1 MSWLKR
7 KARNR
12 RLGSDHVLD
21 VKVRSVQVRAN
32 RLRLGALALA
42 LVFATVFSLFL
53 LWRGGEWVLNRLLY
67 ENKTY
72 AIQDIEVQ
80 TDGVIAP
87 DVLRRWAGVKIG
99 ENLLAL
105 DLGRVKRDLE
115 MVSTIQS
122 VAVERVLP
130 GTLRLRVSERDPL
143 AQIYMPRATAGGGL
157 EMTILQ
163 LDAQGYAMTPPD
175 PRQLAVP
182 PADTND
188 VLPVITGANT
198 GQLAPGTQV
207 ESSQVRS
214 ALKLLY
220 AFGHSPMAGIVDLRQ
235 VDVSSPVVLVART
248 GEGSEITFSVRDMD
262 RQLRRWRQIYDVG
275 QRLNKAVATLDLS
288 VSNNIPATWV
298 DANTLPPPVPRTKN
312 LQHTR
317 KRNV

>member
-21 VKVRSVQVRAN
+21 VKVRSEQVRAN

-53 LWRGGEWVLNRLLY
+53 LWQGGEWVLNRLLY

-72 AIQDIEVQ
+72 AIRDIDVQ

-87 DVLRRWAGVKIG
+87 DVLRRWAGVKVG

-163 LDAQGYAMTPPD
+163 LDREGYVMTPPD
-175 PRQLAVP
+175 PRQLAVA

-198 GQLAPGTQV
+198 GQLAPGRQV
-207 ESSQVRS
+207 GSSQVRS
-214 ALKLLY
+214 ALKLLD
-220 AFGHSPMAGIVDLRQ
+220 AFGRSPMAGIVDLRQ

-248 GEGSEITFSVRDMD
+248 SEGSEITFSVQDMD
-262 RQLRRWRQIYDVG
+262 HQLRRWRQIYDVG

-298 DANTLPPPVPRTKN
+298 DANTLPPPVPRSKN
-312 LQHTR
+312 QQHTR

>member
-7 KARNR
+7 KAKNR
-12 RLGSDHVLD
+12 RLSTDHVLD
-21 VKVRSVQVRAN
+21 VKVRSEQVRAN

-53 LWRGGEWVLNRLLY
+53 LWQGGEWVLNRLLY

-72 AIQDIEVQ
+72 AIQNIEVQ

-115 MVSTIQS
+115 MASAVRS

-130 GTLRLRVSERDPL
+130 GTLRLRVSEREPL
-143 AQIYMPRATAGGGL
+143 AQVYLPRATAGGGL

-163 LDAQGYAMTPPD
+163 LDREAFVMTPAD
-175 PRQLAVP
+175 PRELAQP

-188 VLPVITGANT
+188 LLPVITGANA
-198 GQLAPGTQV
+198 GQLVPGRPV

-214 ALKLLY
+214 ALQLIA
-220 AFGHSPMAGIVDLRQ
+220 AFGRSPMAGLVDLRQ
-235 VDVSSPVVLVART
+235 VDVSSPAVLVART
-248 GEGSEITFSVRDMD
+248 SEGSEITFSVQDLD

-275 QRLNKAVATLDLS
+275 QRFNMALATLDLS

-298 DANTLPPPVPRTKN
+298 DANTLPPPAPGSRN
-312 LQHTR
+312 QQHTR

>member
-21 VKVRSVQVRAN
+21 VKVRSEQMRAG

-42 LVFATVFSLFL
+42 LVFTTVFSLFL
-53 LWRGGEWVLNRLLY
+53 LWQGGEWVLNRLLY

-72 AIQDIEVQ
+72 AVREIDVQ

-87 DVLRRWAGVKIG
+87 DVLRRWAGVKAG

-115 MVSTIQS
+115 MVSTIRT

-130 GTLRLRVSERDPL
+130 GTLRLRVSEREPL
-143 AQIYMPRATAGGGL
+143 AQVYMPRATAGGGL

-163 LDAQGYAMTPPD
+163 LDREGYVMTPPD
-175 PRQLAVP
+175 PRQLAAP
-182 PADTND
+182 AADTND
-188 VLPVITGANT
+188 VLPVITGANA
-198 GQLAPGTQV
+198 GQLAPGRPAD
-207 ESSQVRS
+207 SSQVRS
-214 ALKLLY
+214 ALQLIG
-220 AFGHSPMAGIVDLRQ
+220 AFGRSPMVGLVDLRQ
-235 VDVSSPVVLVART
+235 VDVSSPAVLIART
-248 GEGSEITFSVRDMD
+248 SDGGEITFSVQDLD

-275 QRLNKAVATLDLS
+275 QRLNMALATLDLS

-298 DANTLPPPVPRTKN
+298 DANTLPPPVPRSKN
-312 LQHTR
+312 QQHTR